1 MFDYKVEYL
10 PTSHYKKKW
19 YMNKVIGLK
28 LAKELEAMLI
38 EYDEKGYELLKMDS
52 IVTTEPSTAQTSTD
66 GMLLVFKKKQDQ
78 TV

>member
-19 YMNKVIGLK
+19 YMNKVDGLK